1 MTASRIVEEEHGTYT
16 RTPHPHNGYYAGD
29 VNTGTGYPRTRTT
42 FASRTRPTRR
52 PVG

>member
-1 MTASRIVEEEHGTYT
+1 MTASRNVEEEHGTYT

-29 VNTGTGYPRTRTT
+29 FNTVTGRTRTT

>member
-1 MTASRIVEEEHGTYT
+1 MTASRTVEEEHGTYT

-29 VNTGTGYPRTRTT
+29 FSTAVGQSGTRTT

-52 PVG
+52 PLG

>member
-29 VNTGTGYPRTRTT
+29 FNTAMGHPGTRTK
-42 FASRTRPTRR
+42 FASRARPTRR
-52 PVG
+52 PLG

>member
-1 MTASRIVEEEHGTYT
+1 MTASRIIEEEHGTYT

-29 VNTGTGYPRTRTT
+29 FHTFTPHPRTRTT
-42 FASRTRPTRR
+42 FASGTRRTRR

>member
-1 MTASRIVEEEHGTYT
+1 MTASLIVEEERGTYT

-29 VNTGTGYPRTRTT
+29 FHTATGHPRTRTT
-42 FASRTRPTRR
+42 LTSRTRPTRR